1 MKMRET
7 EDRYSRTI
15 SVRRTTKIIGTEVKV
30 LIHFELLLKFFEIEL
45 FTSTNKHSKSLYL
58 KERKKEALEIFLTF
72 SKIFLTTFLQRLKI
86 NTRLTVSFMINSM
99 RKLIFNFDIV
109 ERGQRL
115 ETLAVGFQLSDTEG
129 KESRSELERE
139 RERERER
146 RERGKKEKKYEKGSS
161 PVRIQNPV
169 RSSSSLGRR
178 YFFSGQTEKKCPFRS
193 K

>member
-7 EDRYSRTI
+7 EDRYSRPI

-58 KERKKEALEIFLTF
+58 KERKKEEIEIFLTF
-72 SKIFLTTFLQRLKI
+72 SKIFPTIFLQRSKI

-146 RERGKKEKKYEKGSS
+146 EEREREKKKGKKIREGLLTSS
-161 PVRIQNPV
+161 HSK
-169 RSSSSLGRR
+169 SSSILFVSRPSL
-178 YFFSGQTEKKCPFRS
+178 FFLR
-193 K
+193 